1 MTDFE
6 VERIAAFSTNM
17 GGNPAGVVIAS
28 ELPPENDMQ
37 RIAAKVGYA
46 ETAFAAP
53 YGDGWRVRYFAPV
66 REVPF
71 CGHATIALGAAL
83 GAKHGA
89 GRYDLHLNDGEI
101 SVEAEHGAAGW
112 SAALMSP
119 PTSHSI
125 PDPAL
130 VSDALK
136 LFGLTQDDLD
146 PSLPITRIAANAD
159 MLSLPLKDR
168 GRLSRLDYDQSA
180 GAALSA
186 EHQNL
191 VGFYLVWRESER
203 SFHVRM
209 PFPSGGVFEDIA
221 TGAAAAAWSGWLRD
235 TGRLTGQIVIRQGED
250 MGEPSQITAFSTPEN
265 GAPVRVSG
273 ATRLIR

>member
-1 MTDFE
+1 
-6 VERIAAFSTNM
+6 
-17 GGNPAGVVIAS
+17 
-28 ELPPENDMQ
+28 
-37 RIAAKVGYA
+37 
-46 ETAFAAP
+46 
-53 YGDGWRVRYFAPV
+53 
-66 REVPF
+66 
-71 CGHATIALGAAL
+71 
-83 GAKHGA
+83 
-89 GRYDLHLNDGEI
+89 
-101 SVEAEHGAAGW
+101 
-112 SAALMSP
+112 
-119 PTSHSI
+119 
-125 PDPAL
+125 
-130 VSDALK
+130 
-136 LFGLTQDDLD
+136 